1 MEPALT
7 EVKTWTPLTLIT
19 WSQEYFAARG
29 VPDARLNAELLLSHV
44 LGCQRIGLYM
54 NFDKPLTKSELERY
68 KSLFL
73 RRVSHEP
80 LQYITG
86 EAVSMGLRLSVD
98 RRVFIPRPETEV
110 LIERVIEHV
119 KGNPGAQ
126 HILEIGTGSGNIAAA
141 LAKFLPGVMVD
152 TCDCSPEA
160 LAVARLNLE
169 HHGLSSQVRLLRCD
183 FLQSGGELDHGR
195 YDIIVSNPPYISRK
209 EFDVLPAEVKE
220 FEPSIALTDGS
231 DGLTFYKAIARSG
244 GGLLAAQGGWI
255 FVEMAYDQDRDVGEI
270 FTRAGYRDISVS
282 EDLGGVRRV
291 LGARWGAA

>member
-19 WSQEYFAARG
+19 WSQEYLSARG
-29 VPDARLNAELLLSHV
+29 IPDARLNAELLLCHV
-44 LGCQRIGLYM
+44 LSCQRIALYM
-54 NFDKPLTKSELERY
+54 NFDKPLKKSELERY

-86 EAVSMGLRLSVD
+86 EADSMGLRLSVD

-110 LIERVIEHV
+110 LIGRVVEHI
-119 KGNPGAQ
+119 KGNTGTE
-126 HILEIGTGSGNIAAA
+126 HILEIGTGSGNIATA
-141 LAKFLPGVMVD
+141 LAKFLPGVVID

-160 LAVARLNLE
+160 LAVARLNVE
-169 HHGLSSQVRLLRCD
+169 HHGLSSRIRLLRCD
-183 FLQSGGELDHGR
+183 FLTSAEELGHNQ

-209 EFDVLPAEVKE
+209 EFDVLPAEVKD

-244 GGLLAAQGGWI
+244 GGLLSVQGGWI
-255 FVEMAYDQDRDVGEI
+255 FVEMAHDQDRDVAAI
-270 FTRAGYRDISVS
+270 FTREGYRDISVT

-291 LGARWGAA
+291 LGARWGSA